1 MLPITNY
8 GEQAVKIRRNQ
19 PDVRLL
25 VGDMNDMHS
34 PEALEREKVLLAELI
49 EYLEQ
54 EVTYVISGDVD
65 TLEESMPH
73 KKKILEA
80 IAANRAGHKALIDAG
95 EEGDG
100 AAVARLKQELAQLWK
115 KAGTLN
121 ETSKEMVNR
130 RLTDIELRLEPFFAG
145 LKKGYDKSG
154 KASKSVAHTIKSG
167 V

>member
-154 KASKSVAHTIKSG
+154 KAFKSVAHTIKSG

>member
-1 MLPITNY
+1 MLPIINY
-8 GEQAVKIRRNQ
+8 GEQAVNIRRKPQ
-19 PDVRLL
+19 DVRLL
-25 VGDMNDMHS
+25 IGDMNDMHS
-34 PEALEREKVLLAELI
+34 PEALEREKLLLIELI

-54 EVTYVISGDVD
+54 EVSYVVSGDVD
-65 TLEESMPH
+65 TLEESMPR

-80 IAANRAGHKALIDAG
+80 IAANRGGHKAQPDAG
-95 EEGDG
+95 REEGG
-100 AAVARLKQELAQLWK
+100 VAVARLKQELAQLWK
-115 KAGTLN
+115 KAGSLN

-130 RLTDIELRLEPFFAG
+130 RLTDIDLRLEPFFAG